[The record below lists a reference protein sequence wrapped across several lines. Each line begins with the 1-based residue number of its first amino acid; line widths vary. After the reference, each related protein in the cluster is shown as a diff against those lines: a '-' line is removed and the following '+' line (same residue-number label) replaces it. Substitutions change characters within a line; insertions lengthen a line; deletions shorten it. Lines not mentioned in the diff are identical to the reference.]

1 MTITATVGANGVA
14 VVVAASVIAAAASAS
29 AAAAASAAV
38 AAVAAAA
45 ADVSVGALAERVGRP
60 ACDGWW
66 KKKKVQEEVAG
77 RSKTK
82 HSKKKSVG
90 Q

>member
-29 AAAAASAAV
+29 AAAASAAV